1 MRRLAVI
8 VAAAAMLTG
17 CGSEPPHPCTLI
29 GTPVGVGLTVEAPL
43 AAKVRSA
50 TLEVCWDGSCRRPR
64 LELFQGSRAGEQ
76 TCSGDTCS
84 AVAVPTAEKQGFA
97 DVAGLPK
104 RLVEVRLTLRGARGA
119 SLLDRTVRVTPKG
132 RFPNGP
138 ECGEGGPNAML
149 TVDGGGSVR
158 ES

>member
-8 VAAAAMLTG
+8 VAAAAVLTG
-17 CGSEPPHPCTLI
+17 CASEPLRPCTLV
-29 GTPVGVGLTVEAPL
+29 GTPVGVGLSVAAPL

-50 TLEVCWDGSCRRPR
+50 TVEVCWDGSCRRPR
-64 LELFQGSRAGEQ
+64 LELYQGSRAGEQ
-76 TCSGDTCS
+76 TCSGEACS
-84 AVAVPTAEKQGFA
+84 AVAVPTAEKHGFA

-104 RLVEVRLTLRGARGA
+104 RPVEVRLTLRGARGA
-119 SLLDRTVRVTPKG
+119 SLLDTTVRVTPKG

-149 TVDGGGSVR
+149 TVDAGGNVR